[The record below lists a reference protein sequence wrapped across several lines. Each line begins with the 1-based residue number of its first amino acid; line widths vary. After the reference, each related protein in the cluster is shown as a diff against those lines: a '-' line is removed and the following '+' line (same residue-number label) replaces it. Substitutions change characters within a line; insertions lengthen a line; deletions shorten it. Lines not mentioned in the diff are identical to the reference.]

1 VIVKTALIA
10 IPAAAV
16 LVVGAAGEFFAV
28 GGKLAADRDAVNAAW
43 SAAETALERRAALVP
58 ELAKLV
64 KGFAPRETALYAKTA
79 EAGLALLH
87 GGTRK
92 EKIAAN
98 DRLSGGLS
106 RLLVLSENY
115 PALQSDR
122 NFTRL
127 EHEMAAAENNIAVER
142 RKYNELLERYNTSLR
157 IFPNNI
163 VSRLAGFK
171 YNGAYLSTG
180 PNSGS
185 RF

>member
-1 VIVKTALIA
+1 MKTALIA

-16 LVVGAAGEFFAV
+16 LVVGAGGEFFAV
-28 GGKLAADRDAVNAAW
+28 RGKLAADRDAVNAAW
-43 SAAETALERRAALVP
+43 SAAEMALERRAVLVP

-64 KGFAPRETALYAKTA
+64 KRFAPRETALYAKTA

-87 GGTRK
+87 GGTPK

-163 VSRLAGFK
+163 LSRLAGFK

>member
-10 IPAAAV
+10 IPFAAV
-16 LVVGAAGEFFAV
+16 LAVGAGGEFFAV
-28 GGKLAADRDAVNAAW
+28 RGKLAAERDAVNAAW
-43 SAAETALERRAALVP
+43 SAAETALEGRAALVP
-58 ELAKLV
+58 ELAELV
-64 KGFAPRETALYAKTA
+64 QGFAPRETALYAKTA

-87 GGTRK
+87 AGTPK

-98 DRLSGGLS
+98 DRLSAALS

-127 EHEMAAAENNIAVER
+127 EHEMAAAENNIAIER

-157 IFPNNI
+157 IFPNNV

>member
-16 LVVGAAGEFFAV
+16 LVVGVGGEFFAV

-87 GGTRK
+87 GDTPK

-142 RKYNELLERYNTSLR
+142 RKYNEVLERYNTSLR